1 MCISYLYFVSTQ
13 LDFIVCHQTGH
24 CAGNRLYMLL
34 LVIPVILMSNI
45 DSYKFL
51 GSLSIPSV
59 MIAITGML
67 CIFYYS
73 FSQIAIGGV
82 TSHHSELKLFDFYSI
97 MGRIGLAMY
106 IFDGNAIVVNIRA
119 EANEKKKYYPR
130 ILIKAIVFSLVLF
143 VCFATICYSVYREDT
158 HPIFTMSLTPINSM
172 VAFIILCICVN
183 ALTSYPI
190 QILAAFSI
198 IERFAHL

>member
-1 MCISYLYFVSTQ
+1 
-13 LDFIVCHQTGH
+13 
-24 CAGNRLYMLL
+24 MLL
-34 LVIPVILMSNI
+34 LVIPVILMSSI

-73 FSQIAIGGV
+73 FSQIALGGLQ
-82 TSHHSELKLFDFYSI
+82 SHHSELKLFDFYNI

-119 EANEKKKYYPR
+119 EANEKKRYYPR
-130 ILIKAIVFSLVLF
+130 ILVKAIIFSLVLF
-143 VCFATICYSVYREDT
+143 VCFSTICYSVYRET
-158 HPIFTMSLTPINSM
+158 TQPIFTMSLTPINMM

-190 QILAAFSI
+190 
-198 IERFAHL
+198 